1 MRPMDGVKVCRKCK
15 LSLPLDSFCKSKN
28 RADGLNLRCRECVSA
43 GRYPGKHTRKWGPEH
58 VAYYRAK
65 LADPNYI
72 DELLDDAG
80 LDGLASGLSQIG

>member
-28 RADGLNLRCRECVSA
+28 RADGLNLWCKECT
-43 GRYPGKHTRKWGPEH
+43 GNYRRKLPVQAWGEEQ

-65 LADPNYI
+65 LANPNYI
-72 DELLDDAG
+72 SELLDDCG
-80 LDGLASGLSQIG
+80 LDGLASGFLKVP